1 MTESATVPAPEP
13 APDRPSVP
21 TAELV
26 AEGLSVAY
34 GDLVA
39 VRPLDLRLPPG
50 RFLAVTGPS
59 GAGKSS
65 LLWALAAALTPAS
78 GSVRLGQKPLTSRD
92 HAAGLGIT
100 LIPQGNGLAGS
111 LSAEENILAP
121 LLTRRTRP
129 ADARRRTEDA
139 LALVGLAESGR
150 HLVDELSGGQQQR
163 VALARAFAQQPAVI
177 LADESTSDL
186 DAGNRER
193 MIAAL
198 RGEAHRGAIVVL
210 ATHDPEAAAEAD
222 AELALDEGVA
232 AWVRPLPV

>member
-1 MTESATVPAPEP
+1 MS
-13 APDRPSVP
+13 
-21 TAELV
+21 ELR
-26 AEGLSVAY
+26 ANGLRVTY
-34 GDLVA
+34 GNLVA
-39 VRPLDLRLPPG
+39 VEAIDLDLG
-50 RFLAVTGPS
+50 AGVMLAVTGPS

-65 LLWALAAALTPAS
+65 LLWALAGALSQAA
-78 GSVRLGQKPLTSRD
+78 GSVNVAGTPLAGRD
-92 HAAGLGIT
+92 DAADRGVT
-100 LIPQGNGLAGS
+100 LIPQSNGLAGA
-111 LSAEENILAP
+111 LSAEENVLVPMLARKVSP
-121 LLTRRTRP
+121 REALERT
-129 ADARRRTEDA
+129 AAA

-163 VALARAFAQQPAVI
+163 VALARAFAMRAAVI

-198 RGEAHRGAIVVL
+198 RAEAARGAIVVL

-232 AWVRPLPV
+232 SWPRPLPVT

>member
-1 MTESATVPAPEP
+1 MT
-13 APDRPSVP
+13 D
-21 TAELV
+21 LV
-26 AEGLSVAY
+26 ADSLSVSY
-34 GDLVA
+34 DGLVA
-39 VRPLDLRLPPG
+39 VRPLDLRLSPG
-50 RFLAVTGPS
+50 SFLAVTGPS

-65 LLWALAAALTPAS
+65 LLWALAAALAPATGTVTLGATPVD
-78 GSVRLGQKPLTSRD
+78 GRD
-92 HAAGLGIT
+92 HAAALGIS

-111 LSAEENILAP
+111 LSADENVLVP
-121 LLTRRTRP
+121 LLTRRVPP
-129 ADARRRTEDA
+129 AEARRRTADA

-198 RGEAHRGAIVVL
+198 RGEAQRGAVVVL
-210 ATHDPEAAAEAD
+210 ATHDPEAAEEAD
-222 AELALDEGVA
+222 AELALDEGVST
-232 AWVRPLPV
+232 WVRPLSG

>member
-1 MTESATVPAPEP
+1 MS
-13 APDRPSVP
+13 
-21 TAELV
+21 ELR
-26 AEGLSVAY
+26 ADGLRVTY
-34 GDLVA
+34 GNLVA
-39 VRPLDLRLPPG
+39 VEAIDLDLG
-50 RFLAVTGPS
+50 AGVMLAVTGPS

-65 LLWALAAALTPAS
+65 LLWALAGALSPAA
-78 GSVRLGQKPLTSRD
+78 GSVNVDGTPLAGRD
-92 HAAGLGIT
+92 DAADRGVT
-100 LIPQGNGLAGS
+100 LIPQGNGLAGA
-111 LSAEENILAP
+111 LSAEENILVPILARKVSP
-121 LLTRRTRP
+121 REALART
-129 ADARRRTEDA
+129 AAA

-163 VALARAFAQQPAVI
+163 VALARAFAMRAAVI

-198 RGEAHRGAIVVL
+198 RAEAARGAIVVL

-232 AWVRPLPV
+232 SWPRPLPVT